1 MENTAVS
8 RTPWRIQQYR
18 EGGRGHNSCRP
29 RRTLP
34 SPPPSK
40 QENTAVPSGTEVA
53 QRYRTPYDHTLDSTV
68 QTRENSSIYLEE
80 RRGHHSTRPRR
91 TIPSTPPSTREN
103 TAVSRGREGAQQ
115 DKSTPPSTQNNT
127 AVPRER
133 EGAPQYQTPED
144 HTLHSTVKT
153 IEYSSIGR
161 EGGGTTVAP
170 LHH

>member
-1 MENTAVS
+1 MGVPAPYYIGRFATDRANYETEPISPVNSRMIHAAQTQNERFYRMENTAVS

-80 RRGHHSTRPRR
+80 RRGHHSTGPRT
-91 TIPSTPPSTREN
+91 TIPSTPPSKLEK
-103 TAVSRGREGAQQ
+103 TAVSRG
-115 DKSTPPSTQNNT
+115 K
-127 AVPRER
+127 
-133 EGAPQYQTPED
+133 EGAPQYQTP
-144 HTLHSTVKT
+144 
-153 IEYSSIGR
+153 
-161 EGGGTTVAP
+161 
-170 LHH
+170 